1 MKTDY
6 KVGDRVKIIDAEG
19 GELNGSFNKVGDIGY
34 VANFEDDLYRVQ
46 VVGREN
52 YSNWQ
57 RAQEMELL
65 ESVEDI
71 ATEYDH
77 INPDHYKTGSVEVFD
92 MMVSIY
98 GVEKAKVFCEL
109 NAFKYRMRLG
119 SKPNNSVEQEL
130 EKIKWYESKLK
141 EL

>member
-1 MKTDY
+1 MKTDI
-6 KVGDRVKIIDAEG
+6 KVGDRVRVIRDVSNVLEDGYVGFVEELKLNVDACVVD
-19 GELNGSFNKVGDIGY
+19 GSFMLFKEI
-34 VANFEDDLYRVQ
+34 
-46 VVGREN
+46 
-52 YSNWQ
+52 
-57 RAQEMELL
+57 ELV

-98 GVEKAKVFCEL
+98 GKEKAKVFCEL

>member
-6 KVGDRVKIIDAEG
+6 KLGDRVRVIRDRSNILEDGYIGFVE
-19 GELNGSFNKVGDIGY
+19 ELKLNVDSCIVDGSFMM
-34 VANFEDDLYRVQ
+34 FE
-46 VVGREN
+46 EI
-52 YSNWQ
+52 
-57 RAQEMELL
+57 ELV

-71 ATEYDH
+71 AIEYDH
-77 INPDHYKTGSVEVFD
+77 INPDHYKKGSVEVFD

-98 GVEKAKVFCEL
+98 GKDKAKVFCEL

-119 SKPNNSVEQEL
+119 SKPNNSIEQEL

-141 EL
+141 ELC